1 MKHDKLTVFLLVF
14 SVVYLL
20 MMPFSALREDM
31 GIYDEVIRPHVLADS
46 DEPEAQRLKLK
57 VRDGILGLVDEILDD
72 TADIGS
78 ADAALDAGKE
88 RIRLE
93 AQRILRENG
102 SELPVDVTLTYESY
116 PTRAYGCVTLP
127 AGRYRSLRVLIGSA
141 EGKNWWCILFPELC
155 TSAAGCEKEEL
166 VEAGLTPSQIRL
178 ITGDS
183 TGVKVRFRLLEI
195 LSELFA
201 K

>member
-1 MKHDKLTVFLLVF
+1 M
-14 SVVYLL
+14 
-20 MMPFSALREDM
+20 
-31 GIYDEVIRPHVLADS
+31 
-46 DEPEAQRLKLK
+46 
-57 VRDGILGLVDEILDD
+57 
-72 TADIGS
+72 
-78 ADAALDAGKE
+78 
-88 RIRLE
+88 
-93 AQRILRENG
+93 
-102 SELPVDVTLTYESY
+102 
-116 PTRAYGCVTLP
+116 TLP